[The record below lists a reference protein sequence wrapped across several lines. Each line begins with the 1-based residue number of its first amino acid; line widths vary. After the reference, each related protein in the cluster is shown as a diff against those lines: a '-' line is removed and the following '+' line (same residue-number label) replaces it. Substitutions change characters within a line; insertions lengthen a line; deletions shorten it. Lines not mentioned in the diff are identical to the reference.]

1 MGILSAFA
9 MAFSPLGILASLSGV
24 VGGILVGAL
33 PGLSATMAVALL
45 IPITFGM
52 SPHIALLMLVGVY
65 CGAVYGSSISAILI
79 GVPGT
84 PSAAATWMD
93 GYPMTKNGEASKALG
108 GSIMGS
114 FVGGIFS
121 ALALTLLAPVLA
133 RFALKFGPPEY
144 FSLSIF
150 GLSIIVSLVSKSF
163 LKGLVSALLGLILA
177 SVGMDPILGEVRMT
191 FDNINLMSGIPFACA
206 IIGIFGFSQVLQLCQ
221 QSIIAESSEGGSSNG
236 KLPSLREI
244 FGFAPTI
251 VRSSLIGTIIGIIPG
266 AGTSMASFIAYNEA
280 KRFSKHRE
288 RFGTGYLEGVI
299 APDTA
304 NNAVTGGSMVPML
317 ALGVPGNGVSA
328 IFIGALMI
336 HGIAPGPLLFKNH
349 GDLVNTIFLGFFV
362 ANFFMLIMGLLV
374 AKYMSGVTLVPTGIL
389 TPMICILCVIG
400 TYAIRNN
407 LFDVWVMLMF
417 GLGSYFLSKYKFSL
431 IPFVLALIL
440 APIAE
445 KSFYQSLLISR
456 GSYSIF
462 LTKPISLVLLVFA
475 VLSIVV
481 PLFKKELKEQ
491 E

>member
-1 MGILSAFA
+1 MSILSAFA
-9 MAFSPLGILASLSGV
+9 TAFSFWGLVASFGGV
-24 VGGILVGAL
+24 FGGIVIGSL

-45 IPITFGM
+45 IPVTFAM
-52 SPHIALLMLVGVY
+52 SPGIALILLVGIY
-65 CGAVYGSSISAILI
+65 CGSVYGSSISAILI

-108 GSIMGS
+108 GSIIGS
-114 FVGGIFS
+114 FIGGIFS
-121 ALALTLLAPVLA
+121 AFALALLAPVLA
-133 RFALKFGPPEY
+133 KVALKFGPPEY
-144 FSLSIF
+144 FSLAIF

-191 FDNINLMSGIPFACA
+191 FDSINLMSGIPFACA

-221 QSIIAESSEGGSSNG
+221 QNIIAESSENDISDRR
-236 KLPSLREI
+236 LPNLKEI
-244 FGFAPTI
+244 FKFTPTI
-251 VRSSLIGTIIGIIPG
+251 IRSSIIGTIIGIIPG

-280 KRFSKHRE
+280 KRFSKNRE
-288 RFGTGYLEGVI
+288 KFGTGYLEGVI

-349 GDLVNTIFLGFFV
+349 ADLVNTIFLGFFV
-362 ANFFMLIMGLLV
+362 ANFFMLIIGLLV
-374 AKYMSGVTLVPTGIL
+374 AKYMSRVTLIPTGIL
-389 TPMICILCVIG
+389 TPMICVLCVIG
-400 TYAIRNN
+400 SYAIRNN
-407 LFDVWVMLMF
+407 LFDVWVMLFF
-417 GLGSYFLSKYKFSL
+417 GLGSYFLSKFKFSL

-445 KSFYQSLLISR
+445 KSFYQSLLISQ

-462 LTKPISLVLLVFA
+462 FTKPISLVLIVLA
-475 VLSIVV
+475 VLSVV
-481 PLFKKELKEQ
+481 IPLFKKGLKEQ